1 MSFYQFQMGRSA
13 SVILISVITV
23 ISLLARLALRR
34 GLYKRESIR
43 CLAGTTTKR
52 TSKKQY
58 TILKETTL
66 HAHHVFRY
74 ISISLPS
81 LHVYDMK
88 LLDMAFHE
96 SNFFIL
102 IYFERIQFQEK

>member
-23 ISLLARLALRR
+23 ISLLTLALRR
-34 GLYKRESIR
+34 GLNKRESIR
-43 CLAGTTTKR
+43 CLAGTTTTR

-58 TILKETTL
+58 TILTETAL

-81 LHVYDMK
+81 LHDYDMK
-88 LLDMAFHE
+88 LPDMAFQE
-96 SNFFIL
+96 SNFFYSDI
-102 IYFERIQFQEK
+102 F